1 MKHSAGLA
9 VLAAVLAV
17 GACGGSDEGSG
28 GVTQEESQQLN
39 DAANMIDVAPDSLA
53 APENTD
59 LGNGEAGSG
68 GEDANASTG
77 DLPVSDAPPS
87 NAQ

>member
-1 MKHSAGLA
+1 MRHSAGLA

-17 GACGGSDEGSG
+17 GACGGSDEGAG
-28 GVTQEESQQLN
+28 GVTKEEAQQLDN
-39 DAANMIDVAPDSLA
+39 AANMIEVAPDSLS

-68 GEDANASTG
+68 EADQTGE
-77 DLPVSDAPPS
+77 LPVDGNAAT